1 MNKIPVMRPLSL
13 AFEGPT
19 EKEFLLQYFR
29 RSVNHVR
36 IALILGSLV
45 YCMFG
50 FLDALMLPEI
60 KWRLWAIRYGIFLPL
75 VSGLFMFSFST
86 SFRKYWQPAMALL
99 FLLIGLS
106 TVWMIHLAPPPLNIA
121 YYAGMIVVLIYGF
134 TVFKLRFI
142 WASLAGF
149 LIIFC
154 YEVVALK
161 FTSIPSKDIVS
172 NNFFILAATVGAMLA
187 CYSMEYYSRQAFWR
201 SRLLEKEKRET
212 EASNILLKQEI
223 QERIRIEEE
232 LMDSRVQLEEKI
244 RLIDELYEH
253 IIQMNKSQAISEH
266 TAEVAHELRQ
276 PLAVIGGFVRRMS
289 KQLGASAIADL
300 QAQQRE
306 FFPIILNE
314 VERLERILG
323 RLIDFTHRDE
333 VTRQIVDL
341 KKLLSEIISEQQNQI
356 SEKELILE
364 LHISPD
370 LPFVSV
376 DSDKFYQIL
385 RNLVS
390 NAVEASPV
398 GGIIHISG
406 GEFVPTHKERDTA
419 QLSDDNLFEFKIR
432 NQGPVISSDELKKL
446 FDPFYISKTYGTGIG
461 LMIVKRLVED
471 HRGSLSVRSDLEGT
485 VFTLWLPMNINPL
498 LQRRLQNTIS

>member
-1 MNKIPVMRPLSL
+1 MNKVPVVSPLSL
-13 AFEGPT
+13 AFEGPM

-36 IALILGSLV
+36 VALILGSLI
-45 YCMFG
+45 YGTFG
-50 FLDALMLPEI
+50 ILDALMLPEI
-60 KWRLWAIRYGIFLPL
+60 KWRLWAIRYGLFLPL
-75 VSGLFMFSFST
+75 VLGLFILSFSV

-142 WASLAGF
+142 WASSAGF
-149 LIIFC
+149 LIIFF
-154 YEVVALK
+154 YEIVAVK
-161 FTSIPSKDIVS
+161 FTSIPTKDIVS

-187 CYSMEYYSRQAFWR
+187 CYSMEYYSRQTFWR

-223 QERIRIEEE
+223 QERLRVEKKLTE
-232 LMDSRVQLEEKI
+232 SREQLEEKI

-276 PLAVIGGFVRRMS
+276 PLAVIGGFVRRMA
-289 KQLGASAIADL
+289 KQLVISGSADL
-300 QAQQRE
+300 QAQQQKE
-306 FFPIILNE
+306 FFFVIINE

-323 RLIDFTHRDE
+323 RLIDFTRRDE
-333 VTRQIVDL
+333 VRPQRVDP
-341 KKLLSEIISEQQNQI
+341 KKLLSEILFEQKNQI
-356 SEKELILE
+356 ADKELVVE

-390 NAVEASPV
+390 NAVEASPS
-398 GGIIHISG
+398 GGIIHISAE
-406 GEFVPTHKERDTA
+406 EFVPTDKERDTA
-419 QLSDDNLFEFKIR
+419 QLATDNFFQFKIR
-432 NQGPVISSDELKKL
+432 NQGPVISLDELKKL
-446 FDPFYISKTYGTGIG
+446 FDPFYITKTYGTGIG
-461 LMIVKRLVED
+461 LMVVKRLVED
-471 HRGSLSVRSDLEGT
+471 HRGSISVKSDSEGT
-485 VFTLWLPMNINPL
+485 VFTIWLPLDTNPRQTKL
-498 LQRRLQNTIS
+498 NTTIS